1 MTSST
6 ARRTITVT
14 APNGLHMVPC
24 SLIARFVQ
32 SFTGPVRI
40 SHDDVT
46 ADARSILDLLQLK
59 AECGNTLVLEAD
71 GEGAAELLD
80 GLVSLF
86 DAGFPVDTQRSS
98 GPDSVAS

>member
-1 MTSST
+1 MNSPT

-24 SLIARFVQ
+24 SLIAKFVQ
-32 SFTGPVRI
+32 SYVGAVTITRA
-40 SHDDVT
+40 DVT

-59 AECGNTLVLEAD
+59 AECGSTVVLEAE
-71 GEGAAELLD
+71 GEGAAEILD

-86 DAGFPVDTQRSS
+86 DAGFSVDQQRSS